1 MNAEFEQEF
10 FTSKFLQDFVSVF
23 TVAAHYKFIGVGIFP
38 LLLSLI
44 YSCLSSLLLLL
55 LLWMSTIVFWFT
67 ALSSSSFLPYSMI
80 ECVEFSL
87 NGISGILKIK
97 DVGRS
102 RHQISCVGYSN
113 SIFVPSFL
121 FTPFVCFC
129 CFIVILCINFIYN
142 ALFSLLN
149 DVCWN

>member
-1 MNAEFEQEF
+1 
-10 FTSKFLQDFVSVF
+10 
-23 TVAAHYKFIGVGIFP
+23 
-38 LLLSLI
+38 
-44 YSCLSSLLLLL
+44 
-55 LLWMSTIVFWFT
+55 MSTIVFWFT

>member
-1 MNAEFEQEF
+1 
-10 FTSKFLQDFVSVF
+10 
-23 TVAAHYKFIGVGIFP
+23 
-38 LLLSLI
+38 
-44 YSCLSSLLLLL
+44 
-55 LLWMSTIVFWFT
+55 MSTIVFWFT

-113 SIFVPSFL
+113 SIFVPF
-121 FTPFVCFC
+121 F
-129 CFIVILCINFIYN
+129 FIYSFCMFL
-142 ALFSLLN
+142 LFHCDSVYKLYL
-149 DVCWN
+149 